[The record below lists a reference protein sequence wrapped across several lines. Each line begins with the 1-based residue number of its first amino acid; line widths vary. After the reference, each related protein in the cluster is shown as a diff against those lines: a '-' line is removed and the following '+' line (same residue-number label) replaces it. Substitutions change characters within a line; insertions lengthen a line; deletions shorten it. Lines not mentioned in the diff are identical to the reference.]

1 MKKNFIIYTF
11 IIFLLTSFTVFA
23 EREVDFEKL
32 KYDEKTGL
40 VYLEGEKEAFT
51 GIAKQYYE
59 DKSLKIEFPYKNG
72 KMEVGGKSIIPV
84 VNLNLMH
91 FSLMVYYKENQQAI
105 MKMVI

>member
-40 VYLEGEKEAFT
+40 VYLEG
-51 GIAKQYYE
+51 
-59 DKSLKIEFPYKNG
+59 D
-72 KMEVGGKSIIPV
+72 
-84 VNLNLMH
+84 
-91 FSLMVYYKENQQAI
+91 
-105 MKMVI
+105 

>member
-23 EREVDFEKL
+23 EREVDINKI
-32 KYDEKTGL
+32 KYDEKKELGY
-40 VYLEGEKEAFT
+40 VEGEKEPFT
-51 GIAKQYYE
+51 GIAKDYYE
-59 DKSLKIEFPYKNG
+59 DKSLKVEFPYKNG